1 VIPTLNRA
9 RADEFRFEGATVH
22 VGYDDPRELAGR
34 YDVEANRPT
43 LVEMAAP
50 LEALAAAA
58 TGPRLVT

>member
-1 VIPTLNRA
+1 
-9 RADEFRFEGATVH
+9 VH